1 MGTTPPPDKKNIAK
15 LLSAALKNH
24 DSSLADSG
32 YAFNLASVALDGKE
46 AKDIFDLIEDAVV
59 QADEVDGK
67 MLQFEGMTTIDI
79 KIIRECIRSLAKH
92 DSNNYLLEY
101 QFNVI
106 SIAGGLSVTHM
117 IVNGAYKLAEKV
129 GKTPPITK
137 MQAVKFANYFLSRK
151 SVQQSKGGYHLL
163 QSLNTLADNK
173 YHVPVSVTLVSQS
186 TVSDSIPMVSLL

>member
-1 MGTTPPPDKKNIAK
+1 MTHVALGTPPPDKKNIAK

-79 KIIRECIRSLAKH
+79 KIIREWAI
-92 DSNNYLLEY
+92 
-101 QFNVI
+101 
-106 SIAGGLSVTHM
+106 
-117 IVNGAYKLAEKV
+117 
-129 GKTPPITK
+129 
-137 MQAVKFANYFLSRK
+137 
-151 SVQQSKGGYHLL
+151 
-163 QSLNTLADNK
+163 
-173 YHVPVSVTLVSQS
+173 
-186 TVSDSIPMVSLL
+186 